1 MFSKCPVL
9 PILAYMCNL
18 PHLEVCLYIHP
29 LLYIRVLVMF
39 CNPITNHGAA
49 SGERH
54 LVIMLMDTQ
63 LRYDDHA
70 RTHLITLN
78 IHPKSIFKYMYCIG
92 IR

>member
-49 SGERH
+49 SGESH
-54 LVIMLMDTQ
+54 LLIMLIGTQ

-70 RTHLITLN
+70 RTQVIILIMYQ
-78 IHPKSIFKYMYCIG
+78 KSILKYMYCIG